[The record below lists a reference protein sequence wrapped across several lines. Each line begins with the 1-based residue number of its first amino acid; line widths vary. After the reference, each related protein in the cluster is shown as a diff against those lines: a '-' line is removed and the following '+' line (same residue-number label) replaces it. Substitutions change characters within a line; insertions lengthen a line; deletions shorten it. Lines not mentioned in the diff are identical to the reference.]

1 MKPLIC
7 TMKDIFTRPSNQIIG
22 AEILFVCLF
31 YHVFHTL
38 LLIQSSSSSA
48 TRFSGDLYQQ
58 FSVDMRTQSNVS

>member
-7 TMKDIFTRPSNQIIG
+7 IMKDIFTRPSNQIIG

-31 YHVFHTL
+31 YLVFHTL

-48 TRFSGDLYQQ
+48 TRFSGDL
-58 FSVDMRTQSNVS
+58 